1 MAADPLVDVAVG
13 LYAEFGE
20 HATLG
25 EVLAGVD
32 RCRRD
37 LDTVDHPVNPERV
50 QRLARQR
57 LTDHSNDR

>member
-1 MAADPLVDVAVG
+1 MAADPLVDVPVG
-13 LYAEFGE
+13 LCAEFGE

-37 LDTVDHPVNPERV
+37 LDTVDHPASPETRATPRPSMPHRP
-50 QRLARQR
+50 QQ
-57 LTDHSNDR
+57 